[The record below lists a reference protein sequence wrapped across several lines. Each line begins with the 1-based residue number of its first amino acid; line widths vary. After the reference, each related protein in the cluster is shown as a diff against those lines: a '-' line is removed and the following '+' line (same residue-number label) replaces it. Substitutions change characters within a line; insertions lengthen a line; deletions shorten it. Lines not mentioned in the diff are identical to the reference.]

1 MKKSLLIFAIVT
13 GFLSFSFSNTTNLQS
28 VSKQNPV
35 DFVQYAH
42 GETI

>member
-1 MKKSLLIFAIVT
+1 MKKSLLIFAIFT
-13 GFLSFSFSNTTNLQS
+13 GFISFSFNNTTNLQP
-28 VSKQNPV
+28 VSKEKV

>member
-1 MKKSLLIFAIVT
+1 MKKSLLIFAIFT
-13 GFLSFSFSNTTNLQS
+13 GFVSFSLSNTTNLQP
-28 VSKQNPV
+28 VSKEKV

>member
-1 MKKSLLIFAIVT
+1 MKKSLLVFAIVT

-28 VSKQNPV
+28 VSKENA

>member
-1 MKKSLLIFAIVT
+1 MKKSLLIFTIVT

-28 VSKQNPV
+28 VSKENV
-35 DFVQYAH
+35 DLVQYAH

>member
-13 GFLSFSFSNTTNLQS
+13 GFLSFSFNNTTNLQS
-28 VSKQNPV
+28 VSKEKV